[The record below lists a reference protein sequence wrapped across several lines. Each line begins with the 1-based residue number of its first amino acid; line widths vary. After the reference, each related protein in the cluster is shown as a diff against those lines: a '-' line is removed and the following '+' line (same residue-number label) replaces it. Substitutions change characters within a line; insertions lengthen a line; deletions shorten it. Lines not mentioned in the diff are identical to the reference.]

1 MRPSLTAFLVL
12 AGLAAVPA
20 TAPAKT
26 TVFKVTKAT
35 HSSSAAKT
43 TTAPQYTGES
53 SSTWSLAKATAKIPN
68 RIGLESGGG
77 QLSGIGGVNVKGV
90 FTASAKGSYGDP
102 CSLSA
107 PTGSED
113 FAAVSPEAF
122 ELQVQPDPAKR
133 SHVLVVFNGR
143 HATLGNPYFGSQCTT
158 SSNDEP
164 DFRRTQTISVPKS
177 RFKSR
182 TVTLKW
188 AGSTSGGGLDYRWST
203 TIVLKRR

>member
-1 MRPSLTAFLVL
+1 MRPSMTAFLVL

-26 TVFKVTKAT
+26 TVYKVTKAT
-35 HSSSAAKT
+35 HASSAAKT

-53 SSTWSLAKATAKIPN
+53 SSTWSLAKATSKVPN
-68 RIGLESGGG
+68 RIALESGGG
-77 QLSGIGGVNVKGV
+77 QLSGIGGVNVRGV
-90 FTASAKGSYGDP
+90 FNGSAKGPWGEP
-102 CSLSA
+102 CALSA
-107 PTGSED
+107 PTGSQD
-113 FAAVSPEAF
+113 FPAVAPEAF

-133 SHVLVVFNGR
+133 SHVLVVFNGK
-143 HATLGNPYFGSQCTT
+143 HASLGNPYFGSECTT

-164 DFRRTQTISVPKS
+164 DMKRTQTISVPKS
-177 RFKSR
+177 RFKSK

-188 AGSTSGGGLDYRWST
+188 AGSTSGELDYRWST